1 MRSKGRVSRGM
12 FDMCG
17 ENSSKL
23 RSDNFTVAP
32 DRQRYS
38 VNNATDS
45 AASAHQKRGDRRPM
59 AHHRHK
65 KLIDGQSSDKFTV
78 VLDLHSCINNPNDA
92 ALTQHFMVL
101 L

>member
-32 DRQRYS
+32 DRGRYS

-45 AASAHQKRGDRRPM
+45 AASAHQKE
-59 AHHRHK
+59 A
-65 KLIDGQSSDKFTV
+65 I
-78 VLDLHSCINNPNDA
+78 A
-92 ALTQHFMVL
+92 ARWRISATKNS
-101 L
+101 